1 MFRFFAR
8 CCTLNY
14 RYKIQVSTRSA
25 GVHMSV
31 CREVLEAPSAP
42 TSTAAVA
49 QKDTSS
55 PFQGPPCF
63 SVPAC
68 QRGEVGQ
75 HSCPNLL
82 PYRFWVKILL
92 EPGLLYPFRGQN
104 WLHNLQGLV
113 QSENMGPW
121 VSLQGPPRQSTPG
134 WVAWMADCFPT
145 MLQTGIWGSSV
156 SRVGFY
162 QGQSPGLAGGC
173 LLCPFVLTWPVF

>member
-25 GVHMSV
+25 GVHAPA
-31 CREVLEAPSAP
+31 CREVSEAPSAP
-42 TSTAAVA
+42 HEHGCRGADGHVLAFPGTSLLACVEKRASTVVP
-49 QKDTSS
+49 TSF
-55 PFQGPPCF
+55 PIW
-63 SVPAC
+63 
-68 QRGEVGQ
+68 
-75 HSCPNLL
+75 
-82 PYRFWVKILL
+82 FWVKILL
-92 EPGLLYPFRGQN
+92 KPGLLYPRRGQN
-104 WLHNLQGLV
+104 WLRNLQGLV

-134 WVAWMADCFPT
+134 WVAWTADCFPT
-145 MLQTGIWGSSV
+145 TLQTGIWGSSV

-162 QGQSPGLAGGC
+162 QGRSPGLAGGC